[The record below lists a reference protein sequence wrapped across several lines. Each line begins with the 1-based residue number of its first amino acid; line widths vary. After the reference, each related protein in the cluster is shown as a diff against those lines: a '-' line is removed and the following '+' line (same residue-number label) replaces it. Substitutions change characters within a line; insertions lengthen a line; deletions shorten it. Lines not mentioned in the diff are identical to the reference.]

1 MISVA
6 FLAFLGHLGGMI
18 VSKTG
23 LFLQKLTHIERER
36 KKVAAQ
42 TRFDDNF
49 ERVDVNE
56 KRPPFYC
63 AGRWICGFIL
73 LLLGGLIQLAVLPYA
88 DLVLVSTNSIS
99 AIAYNT
105 LLSIKCLG
113 EKFVCKYDLPAFALM
128 GAGAITIV
136 MLASTTEKVFTAEKI
151 LGLLFSYQSLYF
163 AFGTFTFLVVTIIY
177 TKAFQGQL

>member
-1 MISVA
+1 M
-6 FLAFLGHLGGMI
+6 
-18 VSKTG
+18 
-23 LFLQKLTHIERER
+23 
-36 KKVAAQ
+36 
-42 TRFDDNF
+42 
-49 ERVDVNE
+49 
-56 KRPPFYC
+56 
-63 AGRWICGFIL
+63 
-73 LLLGGLIQLAVLPYA
+73 PYA

-99 AIAYNT
+99 AIAYNP

-163 AFGTFTFLVVTIIY
+163 ALGTFTFLVVTIIY
-177 TKAFQGQL
+177 TRTFQGQL